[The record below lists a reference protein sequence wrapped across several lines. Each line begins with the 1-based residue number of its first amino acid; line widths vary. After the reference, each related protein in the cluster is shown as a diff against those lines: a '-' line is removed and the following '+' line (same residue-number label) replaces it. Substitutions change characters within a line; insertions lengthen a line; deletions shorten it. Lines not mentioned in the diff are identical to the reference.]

1 MSTSVPPSAQSGKS
15 SAKTNR
21 VVKGWVTV
29 IATVLICLVVG
40 FVIRTQG
47 SVSGFEFAPSHFEQR
62 TFSFYEIPLIHLQI
76 TPIRRMGDT
85 PQTAKY
91 VRMTTL
97 KNVPK
102 GRATTWHLVSISRGL
117 TGQTV
122 ADADLLMQHLQL
134 GDDQDPYWKSWSKQH
149 PNHSAILWPIIQQLA
164 KRELYVLIPM
174 VFQIAEANADS
185 STQMQKT
192 LDKRLAEEYVTLV
205 KDMKEAKKDDIA
217 AELLAEALVDYP
229 NAPELNRLAQ
239 GND

>member
-1 MSTSVPPSAQSGKS
+1 MD
-15 SAKTNR
+15 
-21 VVKGWVTV
+21 
-29 IATVLICLVVG
+29 
-40 FVIRTQG
+40 
-47 SVSGFEFAPSHFEQR
+47 
-62 TFSFYEIPLIHLQI
+62 
-76 TPIRRMGDT
+76 DT

-97 KNVPK
+97 KNVAK

-117 TGQTV
+117 TGQAV

-185 STQMQKT
+185 STYVMQTT
-192 LDKRLAEEYVTLV
+192 LDMRLAMEYVTLI
-205 KDMKEAKKDDIA
+205 KDMREAKKDDIA
-217 AELLAEALVDYP
+217 AELLAEALIDHP
-229 NAPELNRLAQ
+229 NSHELNRLAQ